1 MSQQQTPPRTSQ
13 DIEAIE
19 QVPLAER
26 LTVGSTYELIQEM
39 AAKDPERTAIALPGG
54 GERSDRSVRLSY
66 GALLN
71 GVHQTANLLTD
82 LGVEPW
88 DVIAELLPDLLEAH
102 LLLWGGQAAGIVCPI
117 HPCLPVEQTIALL
130 RAAQAKVLV
139 APGPEVS
146 QDLWRKAELL
156 RREVESI
163 NAVLQVQGPGNERD
177 AIYAFDALLADYQ
190 ASRLLTGRE
199 IASDDIA
206 IYFHTTD
213 TTGTPSCVP
222 LTHGALLYAAWAFG
236 LVTMLAPEEVLLRGL
251 LRFFQ
256 GWWSAAGLTP

>member
-1 MSQQQTPPRTSQ
+1 MPQQERPVRTIK
-13 DIEAIE
+13 DIEVIE
-19 QVPLAER
+19 KVPLAAR
-26 LTVGSTYELIQEM
+26 LTVRSTYELIREA
-39 AAKDPERTAIALPGG
+39 AAKDPERTAITLLPE
-54 GERSDRSVRLSY
+54 GEQAGRPVHLSY
-66 GALLN
+66 RALLSSI
-71 GVHQTANLLTD
+71 HQTANLLAD
-82 LGVEPW
+82 LGLGPQ
-88 DVIAELLPDLLEAH
+88 DVIALLLPCVLETH
-102 LLLWGGQAAGIVCPI
+102 VLLWGGQAAGIVCPI
-117 HPCLPVEQTIALL
+117 PPWLPAQQIVDLL
-130 RAAQAKVLV
+130 QDAQAKILV
-139 APGPEVS
+139 APGS
-146 QDLWRKAELL
+146 QISPGLWQKTELV
-156 RREVESI
+156 RREVKGTTM
-163 NAVLQVQGPGNERD
+163 VLQVRGAGKERD
-177 AIYAFDALLADYQ
+177 GTYAFDALLADYQ

>member
-1 MSQQQTPPRTSQ
+1 MRPGRVLT
-13 DIEAIE
+13 DIEQSEHI
-19 QVPLAER
+19 PLATR
-26 LTVGSTYELIQEM
+26 LAARSTYELLQAE
-39 AAKDPERTAIALPGG
+39 AETAPEQTALCCVPTARQANQPVSLPY
-54 GERSDRSVRLSY
+54 RV
-66 GALLN
+66 LL
-71 GVHQTANLLTD
+71 GKLHQSANLLAD
-82 LGVEPW
+82 LGIGTQ
-88 DVIAELLPDLLEAH
+88 DVIALLQPDLLETH

-117 HPCLPVEQTIALL
+117 PPCAPLGQVVALV
-130 RAAQAKVLV
+130 RMVGAKVLV
-139 APGPEVS
+139 AAGPEVS

-163 NAVLQVQGPGNERD
+163 KVVLQVQGPGNERD

-199 IASDDIA
+199 IAPDDIA

-213 TTGTPSCVP
+213 TTGAPNFVP

-251 LRFFQ
+251 LRFIQ
-256 GWWSAAGLTP
+256 ACW

>member
-1 MSQQQTPPRTSQ
+1 MRQGCVLT
-13 DIEAIE
+13 DIEQSEHI
-19 QVPLAER
+19 PLAAR
-26 LTVGSTYELIQEM
+26 LAARSTYELLQ
-39 AAKDPERTAIALPGG
+39 AAAETAPEHRALCCVPPA
-54 GERSDRSVRLSY
+54 RQANQPVSLTYRAFL
-66 GALLN
+66 AK
-71 GVHQTANLLTD
+71 VHQTANLLVD
-82 LGVEPW
+82 LLIGPQ
-88 DVIAELLPDLLEAH
+88 DVIALLLPDLLETH

-117 HPCLPVEQTIALL
+117 HPCAPLDQVVALV
-130 RAAQAKVLV
+130 RMVGAKVLV

-163 NAVLQVQGPGNERD
+163 KVVLQVQGSGNERD
-177 AIYAFDALLADYQ
+177 AVYAFDALLADYQ

-213 TTGTPSCVP
+213 TIGAPGCVP

-256 GWWSAAGLTP
+256 GWWWPAAGS